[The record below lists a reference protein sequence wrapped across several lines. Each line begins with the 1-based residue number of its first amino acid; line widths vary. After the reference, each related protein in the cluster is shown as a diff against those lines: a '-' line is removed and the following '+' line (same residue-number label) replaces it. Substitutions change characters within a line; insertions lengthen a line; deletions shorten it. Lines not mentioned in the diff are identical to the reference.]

1 MQLATWQRVL
11 ASWAN
16 ALGLSSTPIDFIE
29 DLSPNFFNQLCARI
43 DRKKEIK
50 TLTDAADAIQDV
62 YPMLVFGDQMDH
74 NGIMLL
80 GTAYFL
86 WTALY
91 RIDQDLCQTLC
102 DLPHP
107 DQIHIKN
114 TLEAFVQLKP
124 DRITRDLVYSTL
136 HSIAEFSGPESP
148 CASDVLRSRFSGGTT
163 PRSSMGSR
171 TPTSSGARKW
181 NVLKQQYHTTL
192 SQKNTLQEELNAALE
207 MISSLENAHRELKEI
222 NDSLLKKQRKR
233 ASTKEPQEV
242 PAEPQQADHKSCKNC
257 ERLSS
262 DLAALTENNAADQ
275 AELATLRKTLSEMAN
290 RLANFEYERKEMS
303 EELFKNSVQIATM
316 EKEQA
321 SLNALLKDISSQK
334 KHLEE
339 YIDEMKESSNN
350 TLDMSPMN
358 LASEVIDLQLHELR
372 TELDYKCS
380 QYNSILEEK
389 AALDK
394 SICEKDLIITDFVRK
409 IKLINSEKDE
419 ITRELESNIL
429 KMADLKEEMN
439 RSMKQVEK
447 LNLELENREEKIS
460 SLECHYAQVKATLND
475 TRSRLIDITKEAEH
489 WALTAGEMGKEN
501 EKLQSSL
508 LESKS
513 QTDAAESKIELM
525 KNCISEL
532 EKAKATLKSQ
542 LADNEKTLEETLKSI
557 EAKHSEVTDLTKMLE
572 DARSNCEELSKII
585 SEKDAEM
592 SSLKV
597 TSAELADCNKNLVE
611 SVERSRLEAEG
622 LKSTLEQRAVELES
636 LRAELSCR
644 QDVIGRLESQMAK
657 SEKTLEETLKSLE
670 AKHSEVTD
678 LTKMLGDARSN
689 CEELSKIISEKDVE
703 MSSLKVTSAE
713 LADCNKNLVESVE
726 RSRLEAEGL
735 KSTLEQRAVELES
748 LRTELSCRQDV
759 IGRLESQ
766 LAKSEKTLEE
776 TLKSLE
782 SKHSEVADLTK
793 MLEDARSNCEELSK
807 IISEKDVEMSSL
819 KVTSAE
825 LADCNKNL
833 VESVERSRLEAE
845 GLKSTLEQQAVE
857 LESLH
862 TELSCRQDVIG
873 RLESQMA
880 KSEKTLEETLKSLE
894 AKHSEVT
901 DLTKMLEDARS
912 NCEELSKI
920 ISEKDAE
927 MSSLKVTS
935 AELADCNKNLVES
948 VERSRL
954 EAEGLKSTLE
964 QSAVEL
970 KSLRTELS
978 CRQDV
983 IGRLESQMAKS
994 EKTLEETLKSLE
1006 AKHSEVANLTKML
1019 EDARSNCEELSKII
1033 SEKDAEMSSLK
1044 VTSAELAD
1052 CNKNLVESVERSRLE
1067 AEGLKSTL
1075 EQRAVELESLR
1086 TELSCRQDVIGRL
1099 ESQMAKSEKTLEETL
1114 KSLEAKHSEVAN
1126 LTKMLEDARSNCEEL
1141 SKIISEK
1148 DAEMSS
1154 LKVTSAEL
1162 ADCNKNLVESV
1173 ERSRLEAEG
1182 LKSTLEQSAVEL
1194 KSLRTELSCRQD
1206 VIGCLESQLA
1216 TSEKTLEE
1224 TLKSLEA
1231 KHSEVADLTKM
1242 LDDAQSHAEELSKV
1256 ISEKDQELSISM
1268 ATAADLATRNRML
1281 AESEAKTVL
1290 NAERLE
1296 SMLEKQAV
1304 ELDSL
1309 SSELKC
1315 QEEKIVEKQHSL
1327 DNLAE
1332 KLRNTEEQLQSR
1344 LLDLANLH
1352 DENTVLSSK
1361 LQQMEGI
1368 KVSDMQKI
1376 HALETELEAKSLELA
1391 DLQQQFNSAEE
1402 QAKSTLITLAGIN
1415 ATVSK
1420 QKDEVALLQRTITD
1434 LSEAKVTL
1442 ESQLCE
1448 SEKTIKEQS
1457 MVVEAKNSLLSE
1469 LDQDLDKQRL
1479 QVDELSRKVSEND
1492 LELSIYQARCEEL
1505 LAQNENLVK
1514 IEDDLR
1520 STIVTLTSQV
1530 QDCTAELANLSREY
1544 EVQVKENDRL
1554 KEEVANCQ
1562 QTIDK
1567 SSAKMLDME
1576 FQVQTKSRDVS
1587 HLNAKV
1593 SELSGDLSQM
1603 KALKLTNI
1611 QKINN
1616 LELELEAKATT
1627 IQSLEKRIEEI
1638 EGEKSALLAGRMT
1651 NLGVEPSEDPQCLK
1665 DQVTHLESEAE
1676 ELKEQ
1681 LRTKET
1687 ALAALTTELE
1697 VQNSKMSKLQ
1707 NDYEVVKLE
1716 HELRSQLLNEA
1727 LFQNKE
1733 EIASLNKRLHDIS
1746 LEMDVKDETVM
1757 AMDRIVKEHKA
1768 SLRAAENSLIE
1779 KEATISALSANLESA
1794 IQERDSIIE
1803 QNKIELSNLNK
1814 SKELLEGRIVKLE
1827 EERAQMV
1834 QAYESVK
1841 TSILELKKGAESEK
1855 SLKEEVESLRQKLDA
1870 RNDEVQEYQGKLIL
1884 ANEKLSAEI
1893 AETGVLKSEKNRL
1906 ETTLA
1911 ASLEKIRRLT
1921 DRLEKN
1927 DSTAERLTEEK
1938 LDLEKKLALK
1948 TADIGRYQAELEIL
1962 RQAMSSQ
1969 ESVNAQ
1975 LQKEIDTMA
1984 AAKDAEISRLE
1995 AVKNV
2000 FAENAMKMKSELESM
2015 SAKFHDRY
2023 EDKLARLKSKIKQ
2036 VYNEKMEELIKAHAN
2051 QIDSMKEEMSR
2062 EKSKRQS
2069 LEAKVRQMSDEL
2081 LIAQEEKRSLLT
2093 SNSTFK
2099 QPYPHGMSNPAYASP
2114 PLLRA
2119 QSLDRIP
2126 SSNRGLD
2133 NFGADY
2139 SFNDSL
2145 NSRRSS
2151 TSSNRSAQLP
2161 KGIGKIFPAA
2171 EEDGEVFDDRCLA
2184 DLKSGIC
2191 NVGPSGVDRVSILK
2205 QRNSMCPPHLKS
2217 SYPVETQFL
2226 RPETVR
2232 EDDIKVLKENQPPPE
2247 PRRSTI
2253 AVTPSKLKALFRRK
2267 DH

>member
-1 MQLATWQRVL
+1 MTESMRLDY
-11 ASWAN
+11 
-16 ALGLSSTPIDFIE
+16 G
-29 DLSPNFFNQLCARI
+29 
-43 DRKKEIK
+43 
-50 TLTDAADAIQDV
+50 
-62 YPMLVFGDQMDH
+62 
-74 NGIMLL
+74 
-80 GTAYFL
+80 
-86 WTALY
+86 
-91 RIDQDLCQTLC
+91 
-102 DLPHP
+102 
-107 DQIHIKN
+107 
-114 TLEAFVQLKP
+114 
-124 DRITRDLVYSTL
+124 
-136 HSIAEFSGPESP
+136 AEFSGPESP

-262 DLAALTENNAADQ
+262 DLAVLTENNAADQ

-290 RLANFEYERKEMS
+290 R
-303 EELFKNSVQIATM
+303 
-316 EKEQA
+316 
-321 SLNALLKDISSQK
+321 
-334 KHLEE
+334 HLEE

-372 TELDYKCS
+372 TELDYK
-380 QYNSILEEK
+380 
-389 AALDK
+389 
-394 SICEKDLIITDFVRK
+394 
-409 IKLINSEKDE
+409 
-419 ITRELESNIL
+419 
-429 KMADLKEEMN
+429 
-439 RSMKQVEK
+439 
-447 LNLELENREEKIS
+447 
-460 SLECHYAQVKATLND
+460 
-475 TRSRLIDITKEAEH
+475 
-489 WALTAGEMGKEN
+489 
-501 EKLQSSL
+501 
-508 LESKS
+508 
-513 QTDAAESKIELM
+513 
-525 KNCISEL
+525 
-532 EKAKATLKSQ
+532 
-542 LADNEKTLEETLKSI
+542 
-557 EAKHSEVTDLTKMLE
+557 
-572 DARSNCEELSKII
+572 
-585 SEKDAEM
+585 
-592 SSLKV
+592 
-597 TSAELADCNKNLVE
+597 
-611 SVERSRLEAEG
+611 
-622 LKSTLEQRAVELES
+622 
-636 LRAELSCR
+636 
-644 QDVIGRLESQMAK
+644 
-657 SEKTLEETLKSLE
+657 
-670 AKHSEVTD
+670 
-678 LTKMLGDARSN
+678 
-689 CEELSKIISEKDVE
+689 
-703 MSSLKVTSAE
+703 
-713 LADCNKNLVESVE
+713 
-726 RSRLEAEGL
+726 
-735 KSTLEQRAVELES
+735 
-748 LRTELSCRQDV
+748 
-759 IGRLESQ
+759 
-766 LAKSEKTLEE
+766 
-776 TLKSLE
+776 
-782 SKHSEVADLTK
+782 
-793 MLEDARSNCEELSK
+793 
-807 IISEKDVEMSSL
+807 
-819 KVTSAE
+819 
-825 LADCNKNL
+825 
-833 VESVERSRLEAE
+833 
-845 GLKSTLEQQAVE
+845 
-857 LESLH
+857 
-862 TELSCRQDVIG
+862 
-873 RLESQMA
+873 
-880 KSEKTLEETLKSLE
+880 
-894 AKHSEVT
+894 
-901 DLTKMLEDARS
+901 
-912 NCEELSKI
+912 
-920 ISEKDAE
+920 
-927 MSSLKVTS
+927 
-935 AELADCNKNLVES
+935 
-948 VERSRL
+948 
-954 EAEGLKSTLE
+954 
-964 QSAVEL
+964 
-970 KSLRTELS
+970 
-978 CRQDV
+978 
-983 IGRLESQMAKS
+983 
-994 EKTLEETLKSLE
+994 
-1006 AKHSEVANLTKML
+1006 
-1019 EDARSNCEELSKII
+1019 
-1033 SEKDAEMSSLK
+1033 
-1044 VTSAELAD
+1044 
-1052 CNKNLVESVERSRLE
+1052 
-1067 AEGLKSTL
+1067 
-1075 EQRAVELESLR
+1075 
-1086 TELSCRQDVIGRL
+1086 
-1099 ESQMAKSEKTLEETL
+1099 
-1114 KSLEAKHSEVAN
+1114 
-1126 LTKMLEDARSNCEEL
+1126 
-1141 SKIISEK
+1141 
-1148 DAEMSS
+1148 
-1154 LKVTSAEL
+1154 
-1162 ADCNKNLVESV
+1162 
-1173 ERSRLEAEG
+1173 
-1182 LKSTLEQSAVEL
+1182 
-1194 KSLRTELSCRQD
+1194 
-1206 VIGCLESQLA
+1206 
-1216 TSEKTLEE
+1216 
-1224 TLKSLEA
+1224 
-1231 KHSEVADLTKM
+1231 M

-1268 ATAADLATRNRML
+1268 ATATDLATRNRML

-1593 SELSGDLSQM
+1593 LELSGDLSQM

-1616 LELELEAKATT
+1616 LELELEAKATR

-1779 KEATISALSANLESA
+1779 KEATISALNANLESA

-1975 LQKEIDTMA
+1975 LQKEIDTTA

-2023 EDKLARLKSKIKQ
+2023 EDKLARLKSKIKFQPRPGQFRCRLQFQRLPELSQ
-2036 VYNEKMEELIKAHAN
+2036 VVDIV
-2051 QIDSMKEEMSR
+2051 Q
-2062 EKSKRQS
+2062 SKCP
-2069 LEAKVRQMSDEL
+2069 V
-2081 LIAQEEKRSLLT
+2081 AQR
-2093 SNSTFK
+2093 N
-2099 QPYPHGMSNPAYASP
+2099 
-2114 PLLRA
+2114 
-2119 QSLDRIP
+2119 
-2126 SSNRGLD
+2126 
-2133 NFGADY
+2133 
-2139 SFNDSL
+2139 
-2145 NSRRSS
+2145 
-2151 TSSNRSAQLP
+2151 
-2161 KGIGKIFPAA
+2161 
-2171 EEDGEVFDDRCLA
+2171 RCLA

-2232 EDDIKVLKENQPPPE
+2232 EDDIKRRLALGYCRGRTGLGRLVHQLERRQWASNFENSTQEYLVTNEFIEFLRGSLGSLVVHPERPWLQPWPRAHLRHCKSPQKAEPQPSSSGMGLMHCNYTENIFTTRWSSEYIVAEHRDLQPFGNGLLMVVVPPMKRGENSLLLWNLGNQTAPVHTFVGHSDIVLEFEWRKQRGYPQSVAPVFQIAPT
-2247 PRRSTI
+2247 STVDP
-2253 AVTPSKLKALFRRK
+2253 ALKAKLLKALRSDDSEQAQQLGQLHGGLLQHPSLYSFRDAYIPFPRTSGAK
-2267 DH
+2267 FGNVGMLVCFGRSSISSSLRPDRMTPRSLSALNSYSESTLTVPTYYFNDRDPNFEVLRTIFGLIVRRFCLRLLSVRTWGSFSAHFYLVLNQFGLPYRLWLPMLVRRV